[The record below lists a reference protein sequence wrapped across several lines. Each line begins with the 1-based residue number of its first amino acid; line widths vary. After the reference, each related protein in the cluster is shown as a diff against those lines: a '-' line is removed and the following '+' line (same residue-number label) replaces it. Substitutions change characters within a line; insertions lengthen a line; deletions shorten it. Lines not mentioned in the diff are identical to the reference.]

1 MKMSIQVGKSSGDTE
16 QWMQRLIKSNPSV
29 SLNSVGDEILSN
41 LKSSTPSETGTLA
54 GGWRK
59 LLERTTTG
67 YVLGIYNVA
76 YPEIEGNLALMMDRG
91 HGTKNGG
98 YVRGHNYIRPA
109 IKSGLNRFN
118 RMDFLHGG
126 K

>member
-1 MKMSIQVGKSSGDTE
+1 
-16 QWMQRLIKSNPSV
+16 MQRLIKSNPSV

-59 LLERTTTG
+59 MLEKTSTG
-67 YVLGIYNVA
+67 YILGIYNVA
-76 YPEIEGNLALMMDRG
+76 YPEIEGNLALMMDRR

-118 RMDFLHGG
+118 RTDFLHGG
-126 K
+126 N